1 MTMENIILTKADLA
15 KRQQRSVESIT
26 TACSRNPSAVP
37 PFFKLGNNRN
47 SPIRFRLSDVI
58 KWEDDMAKKQQQE
71 QSAYDQKMNPKWNI

>member
-1 MTMENIILTKADLA
+1 MENIILTKADLA

-26 TACSRNPSAVP
+26 TACSRNPSSVP

-58 KWEDDMAKKQQQE
+58 KWEEDMAKKQQQV
-71 QSAYDQKMNPKWNI
+71 QSAYEQKMNPKWNI

>member
-1 MTMENIILTKADLA
+1 MDDVILTKSDLA
-15 KRQQRSVESIT
+15 KRQKRSLESIT

-58 KWEDDMAKKQQQE
+58 EWEAEMAGQQKLVA
-71 QSAYDQKMNPKWNI
+71 SSYSQKMNPKWNI

>member
-1 MTMENIILTKADLA
+1 MDDVILTKSDLA
-15 KRQQRSVESIT
+15 KRQKRSLESIT

-58 KWEDDMAKKQQQE
+58 EWEAEMADQQKLVA
-71 QSAYDQKMNPKWNI
+71 SSYSQKMNPKWNI